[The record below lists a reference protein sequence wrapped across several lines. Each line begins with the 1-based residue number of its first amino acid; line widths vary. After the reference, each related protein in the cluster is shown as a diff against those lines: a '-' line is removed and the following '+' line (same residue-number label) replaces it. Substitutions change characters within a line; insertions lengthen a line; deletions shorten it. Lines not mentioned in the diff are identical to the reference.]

1 MEHEIIHQERE
12 IANLKADIKGMQEQI
27 KTLFS
32 HVEQQNKLIDTVN
45 NLALAQQKVVDAQGH
60 ILKTVN
66 GLQDDMDSIKTKPA
80 KRWDGLIE
88 KIIAVAAGILAGAF
102 FAAIGIKQ

>member
-12 IANLKADIKGMQEQI
+12 IADLKASMTGMQEQI

-45 NLALAQQKVVDAQGH
+45 NLALAQQKVVDAQGQ
-60 ILKTVN
+60 ILKTVDA
-66 GLQDDMDSIKTKPA
+66 LQDDMASIKAQPA
-80 KRWDGLIE
+80 KRWNGLVE
-88 KIIAVAAGILAGAF
+88 KIIVAAVGILVGAF
-102 FAAIGIKQ
+102 FAALGIK

>member
-80 KRWDGLIE
+80 KRWEAIAE
-88 KIIAVAAGILAGAF
+88 KAILTAVGILVGAI
-102 FAAIGIKQ
+102 AAYFGLN